1 MRIPRS
7 GDMACVNA
15 WMYVGMDECISQYA
29 EAGEILHKRKGLAF
43 DKRQGARRRR
53 LNDDGMYQ

>member
-1 MRIPRS
+1 
-7 GDMACVNA
+7 MACVNA